1 MSTAPLQLLAETD
14 GDATWLLAPAVGLFT
29 EALPTGALAAPGAR
43 AGTLLR
49 LGRPH
54 PVVMPPDLGGA
65 ILEACA
71 ERVHQPVGHGTR
83 LYRLGPLDE
92 AGASAASSAE
102 PGAAGASGLTFPSP
116 QTGRF
121 WHRPSPEE
129 PPFVEPGAALEAGTV
144 VGMIEV
150 MKTFA
155 TVVYAPAPGAPA
167 RARLA
172 RLLIGDG
179 DEVEAGAPL
188 LELEADAG

>member
-92 AGASAASSAE
+92 AGASAASSRHTSSLSR
-102 PGAAGASGLTFPSP
+102 GSSP
-116 QTGRF
+116 VHRF
-121 WHRPSPEE
+121 S
-129 PPFVEPGAALEAGTV
+129 A
-144 VGMIEV
+144 IS
-150 MKTFA
+150 
-155 TVVYAPAPGAPA
+155 AP
-167 RARLA
+167 RARSSHPSRRYA
-172 RLLIGDG
+172 SATERRR
-179 DEVEAGAPL
+179 VFAAS
-188 LELEADAG
+188 ASFTRR